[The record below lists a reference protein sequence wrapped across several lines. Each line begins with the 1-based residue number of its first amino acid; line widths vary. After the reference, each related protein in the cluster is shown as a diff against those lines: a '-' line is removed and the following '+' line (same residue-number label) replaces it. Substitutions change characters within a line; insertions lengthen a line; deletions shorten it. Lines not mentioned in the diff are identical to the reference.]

1 MTARPDSETP
11 SLVERDPSASADSP
25 SPTFRD
31 VFSSTAASIAPA
43 EAPATHLRPSAQNSL
58 TDHFDLSFIETSFG
72 LLEPE
77 STVVVRPY
85 KGDDDDQVLE
95 ELRPR
100 YIIMYDPDQG
110 FIRRIEVRRMPS
122 VAGDLMTDSFLL
134 FPPFPIYPQV
144 YRSSNP
150 GLGVRVYF
158 MMYANSVEEQRY
170 LSGLRKEKDAFQRLI
185 REKGVSL
192 GAASLTTS
200 KHRTDLL
207 PPLSRC
213 FYPSRATHAEEDP

>member
-122 VAGDLMTDSFLL
+122 VAGDLMTDSLLL
-134 FPPFPIYPQV
+134 FPSIPAGLPKFKPRPRCESLLYDVRKLGGGAAVPE
-144 YRSSNP
+144 RAPEGEGRLSAANP
-150 GLGVRVYF
+150 GEGGEFGRG
-158 MMYANSVEEQRY
+158 
-170 LSGLRKEKDAFQRLI
+170 LSHNLE
-185 REKGVSL
+185 
-192 GAASLTTS
+192 ASN
-200 KHRTDLL
+200 
-207 PPLSRC
+207 
-213 FYPSRATHAEEDP
+213 